1 MVWND
6 NHEFMLEK
14 HIYNEDFFRF
24 IFEFFNNFPSF
35 PFKSKDLP
43 IPNYYPP
50 HEAFQSLK
58 PLIKKSCQII
68 LQYISEILY
77 RANDKNTLNEITRT
91 LRGFLLL
98 IPEDALELA
107 QNYLFSRQKE
117 IFELLLS
124 CSETGVRTS
133 AEQLLISFMTILIE
147 HYKIF
152 DELNLNEEN
161 RDIHEKVTGFLTN
174 LLNLMPNEVGKNWTK
189 FQQYFDVISREF

>member
-1 MVWND
+1 
-6 NHEFMLEK
+6 
-14 HIYNEDFFRF
+14 
-24 IFEFFNNFPSF
+24 
-35 PFKSKDLP
+35 
-43 IPNYYPP
+43 
-50 HEAFQSLK
+50 LK